1 VSTAVSLAGATETK
15 WTVISGPMSGTVRLM
30 TTSAF
35 SIGRSPENEF
45 VIVND
50 PKCSRKH
57 ATVQWTQRGCEV
69 SAMSEANPVAVNG
82 KEVERAVLK
91 DGDVLTFGDTR
102 IQFNLTTGGMDSVA
116 SSRAST
122 GSGYTSGHTQIALV
136 EPSGPPAGARSYAQ
150 PAVSRQQRP
159 SGRGPRKKQSN
170 KGRIYL
176 YGGIALIGIVIY
188 MLPNAKKKDLLQ
200 LRTEQ
205 KIEADIAEAGTLKDS
220 EQKLLAPL
228 KKLDESMTGRQAQ
241 ENYVRGFRDFRKG
254 QYERSLDSFQACL
267 ALDPGHSLCN
277 RYLRLAQRKF
287 NELVQYNIILGR
299 KYREQNQ
306 YKNCRAS
313 FRNVMVMV
321 KDANSA
327 AYKEA
332 KANFEACNSLAEGRF

>member
-1 VSTAVSLAGATETK
+1 MSTAAALSGASETK
-15 WTVISGPMSGTVRLM
+15 WTVISGPMSGSVRLM

-45 VIVND
+45 VIIND

-57 ATVQWTQRGCEV
+57 ATVQWTSRGCEV
-69 SAMSEANPVAVNG
+69 TAMSDANPVSVNG
-82 KEVERAVLK
+82 KEVQRALLN
-91 DGDVLTFGDTR
+91 DGDVITFGDTK
-102 IQFNLTTGGMDSVA
+102 IQFNLTTGSESAV
-116 SSRAST
+116 S
-122 GSGYTSGHTQIALV
+122 SGYTSGHTQIALV
-136 EPSGPPAGARSYAQ
+136 EPSTPPMPAARSYAQ
-150 PAVSRQQRP
+150 PAVPRPRSSSRAQ
-159 SGRGPRKKQSN
+159 RKKQGSN

-176 YGGIALIGIVIY
+176 YGGIALIGIVFY
-188 MLPNAKKKDLLQ
+188 MIPSKKAKDALQ

-205 KIEADIAEAGTLKDS
+205 KIEADIAEAGTLKES
-220 EQKLLAPL
+220 EQKLLAPI
-228 KKLDESMTGRQAQ
+228 KKLDESMTARQAQ
-241 ENYVRGFRDFRKG
+241 ENYVRGFRDFKKG

-267 ALDPGHSLCN
+267 ALDPSHTLCN

-287 NELVQYNIILGR
+287 NEIVQYDIILGR